1 MKKLAGIL
9 LCAFVCAAGCRSL
22 APVHNIT
29 DKTVVVAEH
38 TTLQDAILS
47 AGALKHWDMQIVRPG
62 LIRADLFIRS
72 HEVSVDIAYTDSSYS
87 ITYVSSKNMKYKE
100 KKNTIHPKY
109 NQWIRN
115 LNAAIMRQ
123 ARVPQ
128 L

>member
-1 MKKLAGIL
+1 
-9 LCAFVCAAGCRSL
+9 
-22 APVHNIT
+22 
-29 DKTVVVAEH
+29 
-38 TTLQDAILS
+38 
-47 AGALKHWDMQIVRPG
+47 MQIVRPG

-115 LNAAIMRQ
+115 LDAAIMRQ